1 MNQYGFERGSRS
13 VEMSIDVVDVKNAG
27 SRVRSGRNLAGCGAV
42 LMLFLQAGSG
52 EGRACVRCGAGLDGT
67 EVHASGSFCCWKLN
81 CSLTCRCRSA
91 CHWLRD
97 PR

>member
-13 VEMSIDVVDVKNAG
+13 VEMAIDVVDVKNAG

-81 CSLTCRCRSA
+81 CSLHLPMEKRFSLA
-91 CHWLRD
+91 E
-97 PR
+97 

>member
-1 MNQYGFERGSRS
+1 MNEYGFERGSRS
-13 VEMSIDVVDVKNAG
+13 VEMTIDVVDVKNAG

-67 EVHASGSFCCWKLN
+67 EVHASGSF
-81 CSLTCRCRSA
+81 
-91 CHWLRD
+91 WLLEA
-97 PR
+97 